1 MASADGLT
9 LPKPAIPKT
18 LGILNVIF
26 GVLLILFGLCI
37 GTITLLAPA
46 IQQFGQKALDQQKVQ
61 AEAQKA
67 SDLKVLDDRAR
78 AATTDEEKATI
89 AKERD
94 AVANRPL
101 PTMPDMQTG
110 TEILK
115 DPRVMGFTVAQVV
128 TGLLLHILLLIAGI
142 GLIRLTPWG
151 RSLALWWAGLQIV
164 QLLILGVVS
173 FMVILPI
180 SKVSTEATLAKL
192 REDAAKPNPPPN
204 AAMTLQMTETISKF
218 APVLAVAQSLAG
230 MTYPVICLILL
241 STAGAKAACLR
252 RPPDGYPTG
261 APESYPAG
269 Y

>member
-26 GVLLILFGLCI
+26 AVLLILFGVCVGGIALF
-37 GTITLLAPA
+37 APA
-46 IQQFGQKALDQQKVQ
+46 IQQFGQRTMNQQKTQ

-67 SDLKVLDDRAR
+67 SDLKVLDDRAKV
-78 AATTDEEKATI
+78 ATTDEEKATI

-94 AVANRPL
+94 AVVSRLL
-101 PTMPDMQTG
+101 PVVPDMQMG
-110 TEILK
+110 TDVLK
-115 DPRVMGFTVAQVV
+115 DPRVMGFTVTQVV
-128 TGLLLHILLLIAGI
+128 TGLILHITLLIAGI

-151 RSLALWWAGLQIV
+151 RSLTLWWAGLQIV

-180 SKVSTEATLAKL
+180 SKPRTEDGLAKL
-192 REDAAKPNPPPN
+192 KEVLAKPNAPPDT
-204 AAMTLQMTETISKF
+204 AMKIQFTEILVKF
-218 APVLAVAQSLAG
+218 APAIAVSQNLAG
-230 MTYPVICLILL
+230 MTYPIICLILL

-252 RPPDGYPTG
+252 RPPEGYPTG
-261 APESYPAG
+261 Y
-269 Y
+269 